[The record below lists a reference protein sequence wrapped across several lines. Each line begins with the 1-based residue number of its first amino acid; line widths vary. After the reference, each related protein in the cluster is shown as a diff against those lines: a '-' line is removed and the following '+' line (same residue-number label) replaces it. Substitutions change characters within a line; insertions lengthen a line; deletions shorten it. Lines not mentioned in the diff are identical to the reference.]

1 MKKIKARKP
10 RAFTPTQRR
19 QMKTTLRK
27 ALKTEIQTLSTEM
40 QQILC
45 DDLVTALQNRLNV
58 LVKVKPKRR

>member
-10 RAFTPTQRR
+10 RALTPKQRR

-58 LVKVKPKRR
+58 LTKVNPKRR

>member
-10 RAFTPTQRR
+10 RGFTPAQRR
-19 QMKTTLRK
+19 QMKTTLKK

-45 DDLVTALQNRLNV
+45 DDLVTALQNRLNI
-58 LVKVKPKRR
+58 LTKVKPKRR